1 MMVEIIQTRTFLDL
15 LNLVESDLKK
25 LLPNIK
31 GALHQIKA
39 DFKVAES
46 DSYIL
51 MNQCINDLDDFI
63 GHLECLRTDR
73 NSADDITISIPNEL
87 AAQAEVA
94 AGDVQYALQN
104 AASVLQ
110 GLEYAITDGSAN
122 SRDAFITAVMCLSS
136 RALVDIARKEGE
148 TLSRVG
154 SLILQEQGE
163 RQRANK
169 SMEKAA

>member
-1 MMVEIIQTRTFLDL
+1 MVEIIHTRTFFDL
-15 LNLVESDLKK
+15 LNLVEGDLKK

-31 GALHQIKA
+31 SALDQIKQ

-46 DSYIL
+46 DSYIR
-51 MNQCINDLDDFI
+51 MNHCINDLDDLI
-63 GHLECLRTDR
+63 GHLDYLRTER
-73 NSADDITISIPNEL
+73 NSADDVTISIPNEL

-110 GLEYAITDGSAN
+110 GLEYAITDGSVN
-122 SRDAFITAVMCLSS
+122 SRDAFVTAVMCLSS
-136 RALVDIARKEGE
+136 RALIDIAEKDGE
-148 TLSRVG
+148 TIARVG
-154 SLILQEQGE
+154 RLILQEQGE

-169 SMEKAA
+169 AMAKAA